1 VFIMFDK
8 FAALALALAAAVPAF
23 AGDTLMTRP
32 IEAGSIATEDL
43 NLVAYYVPLADD
55 GYAVTATWIAEGETE
70 ASRMTM
76 RLESGDAVTFSLPG
90 HLDTRF
96 TFARQDEVVRVTS
109 TPVVTKF
116 EAASL

>member
-1 VFIMFDK
+1 MYVK
-8 FAALALALAAAVPAF
+8 FAAAALALSAAVPAF
-23 AGDTLMTRP
+23 AADALMTRP
-32 IEAGSIATEDL
+32 IEAASIATEDL
-43 NLVAYYVPLADD
+43 NLVAYYVPLGDE
-55 GYAVTATWIAEGETE
+55 GYAVTAVWLADGEAEPR
-70 ASRMTM
+70 RMTM

-96 TFARQDEVVRVTS
+96 TFARHDEVVRVTS

>member
-1 VFIMFDK
+1 MSIK
-8 FAALALALAAAVPAF
+8 FAAAAILALSAAVPAF
-23 AGDTLMTRP
+23 ADDALMTRP
-32 IEAGSIATEDL
+32 IEAASIATEDL
-43 NLVAYYVPLADD
+43 NLVAYYVPLADE
-55 GYAVTATWIAEGETE
+55 GYAVTAVWLADGETE
-70 ASRMTM
+70 PRRMTM

-96 TFARQDEVVRVTS
+96 TFARHDEVVRVTS